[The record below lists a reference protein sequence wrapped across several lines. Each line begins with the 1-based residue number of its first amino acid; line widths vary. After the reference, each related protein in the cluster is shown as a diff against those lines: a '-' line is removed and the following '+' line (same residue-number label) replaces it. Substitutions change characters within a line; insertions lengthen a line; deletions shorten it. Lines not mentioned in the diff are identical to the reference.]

1 MSDHETTLRKLADWF
16 SFADEREDRAACL
29 AGADALRRGPCGT
42 CGTCKHDGC
51 CGIQAACVSSQF
63 TDKRATG
70 CTGAY
75 EPKAPTEPTR

>member
-1 MSDHETTLRKLADWF
+1 MARTREEIIAGLQAWSH
-16 SFADEREDRAACL
+16 DERLGDGMLLREAA
-29 AGADALRRGPCGT
+29 AALRRGT

-51 CGIQAACVSSQF
+51 CGIQAVCVSSVH